1 MERKSLSAPHA
12 KVSSVA
18 PQSAQSLRSF
28 IAPLPSVSAGAGQS
42 AADRTLLT
50 SLLAILALV
59 ILGLLTALISFA
71 ASTDLV

>member
-1 MERKSLSAPHA
+1 M
-12 KVSSVA
+12 
-18 PQSAQSLRSF
+18 RSF
-28 IAPLPSVSAGAGQS
+28 IAPLPSASAGAGQS

-59 ILGLLTALISFA
+59 ILGLLTALLSFI